1 MEGESFSSTLRKGF
15 GSYCMKD
22 GNMMTQSLLSTHME
36 LLGLLLVSRELMSH
50 IYMEGDRERDHSQSR

>member
-1 MEGESFSSTLRKGF
+1 
-15 GSYCMKD
+15 MKD